1 MLSHISV
8 RKHKNYLRVAFKKYV
23 TARPAKWLIGT
34 PTRPTITVTQ
44 FTALYVGYHPKVC
57 TFKGKATLTRAPFI
71 VLRSMAVK
79 LLVK

>member
-8 RKHKNYLRVAFKKYV
+8 RKHKNYLRVAFKKHV

-34 PTRPTITVTQ
+34 PTHSTIAVTQ
-44 FTALYVGYHPKVC
+44 FTALHVGYHPKVC
-57 TFKGKATLTRAPFI
+57 TFKGKAVFTRAPFI
-71 VLRSMAVK
+71 VLPSMAVK

>member
-34 PTRPTITVTQ
+34 PTHSTVTVTQ
-44 FTALYVGYHPKVC
+44 FTTLHVGYQPKVC
-57 TFKGKATLTRAPFI
+57 TFKGKTTLTRAPFI
-71 VLRSMAVK
+71 VLWSMAVK
-79 LLVK
+79 SLVK